1 MGREGACVLTTSA
14 HVRTCLSLR
23 LMAPFM
29 PARLCTLF
37 TNPQAQFNA
46 VLDAAAAA
54 NLLEQQVLPELR
66 DTAAGKGSAGAA
78 GATTANGAA
87 AGGSP
92 VAAAG
97 GIGGAGVPAFKSAM
111 AAALKEF
118 FNSADAQEVA
128 ARCVICGSSPS
139 VPIPAVGS
147 WWWCWGACSTR
158 EMLRRWLPGAW
169 LSAAVA
175 APVTSTSPPPPR
187 APHQAHSRHC
197 GFSRSSL
204 LCRCPPW
211 WGCPSAALAPGL
223 LMPLCHLWPFLCVHV
238 CLRPQVDG
246 AWSAWGAPLVHQS
259 CVDT

>member
-1 MGREGACVLTTSA
+1 MGREGTCVLTTSA

-87 AGGSP
+87 AGGSR

-139 VPIPAVGS
+139 APVPAVGS

-175 APVTSTSPPPPR
+175 APVTSTSPPPAR
-187 APHQAHSRHC
+187 RTKLTADTVDSAEALCSADVVHGGGAPPPPLRL
-197 GFSRSSL
+197 GR
-204 LCRCPPW
+204 LCLFATF
-211 WGCPSAALAPGL
+211 GT
-223 LMPLCHLWPFLCVHV
+223 FLCVHV